1 MAQTA
6 QSGYAGADM
15 RLGAGQLEK
24 RTAALSSIAAA
35 VGLTGLKII
44 IGLWS
49 GSLGILAEAAHSGMD
64 LLGSLVTYIA
74 VRLSG
79 KPADSDH
86 PYGHGK
92 AEHLSAL
99 FETVL
104 LLLTCAWI
112 IRESVDRLAAQRVLV
127 DASVWTFTVMAVSI
141 AVDVVR
147 SRLLF
152 RIAAKHRSQALEAD
166 ALHFQTDMWS
176 SAVVILGLAGVRI
189 ATWFPGLGFLQ
200 KADAV
205 AALLVAGLVTVV
217 SVRLGIRT
225 IEGLM
230 DTSPSGAAEQIK
242 AKVETIREVMDCHAV
257 RVRHSGPNYFV
268 DLHVTLDG
276 RQPLQDAHAVT
287 ERVEQM
293 VSEVLPG
300 ADVTVHPEPTA
311 ASDDPSHGPG
321 PQAPA

>member
-1 MAQTA
+1 MAQTGR
-6 QSGYAGADM
+6 SSYVGASM
-15 RLGAGQLEK
+15 SLGAGQLEI

-35 VGLTGLKII
+35 LGLTGLKII
-44 IGLWS
+44 IGVWS

-64 LLGSLVTYIA
+64 LLAALVTYVA

-79 KPADSDH
+79 KPPDSDH

-92 AEHLSAL
+92 VEHLSAL
-99 FETVL
+99 FEALL

-112 IRESVDRLAAQRVLV
+112 IRESVDRLAGRRVLV
-127 DASVWTFTVMAVSI
+127 EASVWTFAVMAVSI
-141 AVDVVR
+141 VVDVVR
-147 SRLLF
+147 SRMLF
-152 RIAAKHRSQALEAD
+152 RVAAKHGSQALLAD
-166 ALHFQTDMWS
+166 ALHFQTDIWS

-189 ATWFPGLGFLQ
+189 ATWFPGLGFFQ
-200 KADAV
+200 KTDAV
-205 AALLVAGLVTVV
+205 AALLVAGLVSVV
-217 SVRLGIRT
+217 SVRLGMRT

-230 DTSPSGAAEQIK
+230 DTSPSGAAERIK

-257 RVRHSGPNYFV
+257 RVRHSGPRYFV

-276 RQPLQDAHAVT
+276 RQPLHDAHAVT

-300 ADVTVHPEPTA
+300 ADVTVHPEPTTL
-311 ASDDPSHGPG
+311 SGDPGHS
-321 PQAPA
+321 AN